1 MGYTKLGL
9 HKGTGHIGT
18 GTVCVCECV
27 CVFNSIKKTLII
39 PQGAILLS
47 WQAHNLFIFLN
58 MKLIEQFQQ
67 TQHHQQKSYFNQCIV
82 INIEQL

>member
-9 HKGTGHIGT
+9 HKGTGHTGT

-47 WQAHNLFIFLN
+47 WQAHNFLIFFKHEVNTNRTVSTNTTPPTKEL
-58 MKLIEQFQQ
+58 L
-67 TQHHQQKSYFNQCIV
+67 
-82 INIEQL
+82 